1 MLTENEYASVESRVP
16 SKKTKM
22 IADSLTVKEIEKTIT
37 VTPVSGKGLSSM
49 ADNKFCENL
58 SQPHFFPT
66 RNNGYQV
73 VFASRIYDSTFKRF
87 VLFHYKKGQSLS
99 FSYSTCKDKNLSK

>member
-22 IADSLTVKEIEKTIT
+22 IADSLTVNEIEKTLT

-49 ADNKFCENL
+49 VDNKFCENL

-66 RNNGYQV
+66 RNNGYRV
-73 VFASRIYDSTFKRF
+73 ALDSRIYDSILKRF
-87 VLFHYKKGQSLS
+87 VLFHYKKGQS
-99 FSYSTCKDKNLSK
+99 